1 MINRTLVR
9 TKVVQTLFAYY
20 KDGGKTPLTA
30 KKDMLKSFS
39 DTYSL
44 YMLMLDLVNEITT
57 LAEQKIEDESER
69 AQILHEEYIA
79 QRNLVNNRFAQQVF
93 NNRQLRGY
101 MNENHLSWDVA
112 HESVNKLFKQ
122 IMNAE
127 FIKEYQQL
135 AAPSYDE
142 DKQVWR
148 RIFVD
153 VLADNQELET
163 ALEEL
168 EVALDGNG
176 WAVDANV
183 VISYIVKT
191 IKRFCEDSKNEQPLL
206 EMFDSESELNFAK
219 ELLQK
224 SLDGADNYR
233 NMIEA
238 HLKNWD
244 MSRVAYM
251 DQILLQTALA
261 EILEFPS
268 IALQVSLNEYLELAK
283 EYSTEKSYAFI
294 NGILE
299 EIIKDLKRENK
310 LIKAVDLSI

>member
-20 KDGGKTPLTA
+20 KDGDKTALTA

-39 DTYSL
+39 NTYSL
-44 YMLMLDLVNEITT
+44 YMLMLDFVNEITT
-57 LAEQKIEDESER
+57 LAEQKIEAETER
-69 AQILHEEYIA
+69 AQILHEEYHA
-79 QRNLVNNRFAQQVF
+79 QPNLVNNRFAQQVF

-101 MNENHLSWDVA
+101 LNENHLSWDVA
-112 HESVNKLFKQ
+112 HESVAKLFKQ
-122 IMNAE
+122 ILGAE
-127 FIKEYQQL
+127 FTKEYL
-135 AAPSYDE
+135 ALEAPTYED

-163 ALEEL
+163 ALEEM

-191 IKRFCEDSKNEQPLL
+191 IKRFEEDSKNEQPLL

-224 SLDGADNYR
+224 SLDGADTYR
-233 NMIEA
+233 SMIEA

-261 EILEFPS
+261 EIIEFPS
-268 IALQVSLNEYLELAK
+268 IALQVSMNEYLELAK

-299 EIIKDLKRENK
+299 EIIKDLKAENK
-310 LIKAVDLSI
+310 LIKAVTL